1 MNKITVLG
9 AYGTKA
15 KGFGTTS
22 FLINDTNVI
31 DAGNILNTMQKKAAD
46 IEHIWLTHSHLDHIS
61 DIAYVLDNYFSAR
74 TKTLQVHALA
84 PTIKALRKHF
94 FNNLIWPDFSKIALV
109 NSNDMAMSYHEIEV
123 KIPYKLDATTT
134 LEAFRTDHTVPSCG
148 YVIQKNNSMVLITA
162 DTHDISSAI
171 ELIESRK
178 EITAVVLECSFPSN
192 MEQLA
197 IESKH
202 LTPKLLFKKLEGIK
216 RDDFKLYINHIK
228 PSFIDIITKEIAE
241 YCGKWEANIL
251 KDEEIIT
258 F

>member
-1 MNKITVLG
+1 MNEITILG
-9 AYGTKA
+9 AYGTRS
-15 KGFGTTS
+15 KGFGTSS

-31 DAGNILNTMQKKAAD
+31 DAGNILNTLEEKAAH

-74 TKTLQVHALA
+74 KKTLKIYGLR
-84 PTIKALRKHF
+84 PTLRALRKHF
-94 FNNLIWPDFSKIALV
+94 FNDLIWPDFSNIALV
-109 NSNDMAMSYHEIEV
+109 NSTEMALSYHEIELRT
-123 KIPYKLDATTT
+123 PYILDATTT

-148 YVIQKNNSMVLITA
+148 YIVKKNSSMVLITA
-162 DTHDISSAI
+162 DTHDLSNAI

-178 EITAVVLECSFPSN
+178 EITAVVLECSFPSYL
-192 MEQLA
+192 EQLA
-197 IESKH
+197 VESKH
-202 LTPKLLFKKLEGIK
+202 LTPKLLFEKLNGIK
-216 RDDFKLYINHIK
+216 RDDFTLYINHIK
-228 PSFIDIITKEIAE
+228 PTYLEIITREIAQ